1 MEQVFDLVNAVLRRD
16 RETEKRNLSI
26 RGYKVIPLA
35 PQAGVLEF
43 VGNTLPLSHWISRG
57 HTKYVSRALYIKHGA
72 QHAATD
78 TTKAT

>member
-43 VGNTLPLSHWISRG
+43 VGNTLPLSHWISRA
-57 HTKYVSRALYIKHGA
+57 HTKLVSRAHYIKHGG
-72 QHAATD
+72 QHVAAD